1 MIAIEVPW
9 KGRVEV
15 PYCLRVGRE
24 GAWADLVLDYRGVSR
39 HHLEIRADGRGY
51 RVFDMG
57 SSNGT
62 RVNGKLV
69 SSSGRVL
76 SAGDE
81 IGLADEVAF
90 EVISISPPPSTE
102 KTKKRDTLPTLAIEL
117 ERTLFM
123 VTWRPEPARAVRD
136 SMPFQL
142 GLALSVLAL
151 FRIDGLGPVSDPEL
165 RAIVWRGDEAQMES
179 GDLNRL
185 LLRLRKWFR
194 DRESEPPPI
203 ERPKGSGTTQ
213 LAEGVD
219 LELKPEGWLY
229 PYLDQL

>member
-1 MIAIEVPW
+1 MIVVEVPW
-9 KGRVEV
+9 KGRVEA

-24 GAWADLVLDYRGVSR
+24 GAWADLVLNYRGVSR

-69 SSSGRVL
+69 GSSGRVL
-76 SAGDE
+76 NPGDE
-81 IGLADEVAF
+81 IGLADEVTF
-90 EVISISPPPSTE
+90 EVVSVSPPPTTE
-102 KTKKRDTLPTLAIEL
+102 KTKKRGTLPTLVVEL
-117 ERTLFM
+117 EHDLFM
-123 VTWRPEPARAVRD
+123 VTWRPEPARVVRD

-151 FRIDGLGPVSDPEL
+151 YRLDGLGPVSDPEL
-165 RAIVWRGDEAQMES
+165 RALVWRGDEAQQRS

-185 LLRLRKWFR
+185 LLRLRRWFR
-194 DRESEPPPI
+194 DRGAEPPPI
-203 ERPKGSGTTQ
+203 ERPKGAGTTR

-219 LELKPEGWLY
+219 MELRPECWLY